1 MKKRSKLKLHQVSV
15 MGTVLVCLLLVVTV
29 MPFYVMLVGTFKP
42 NLSLLEIPTD
52 LMPFTDF
59 TLSNMISVFQKAD
72 ILLWMRN
79 SLVISLSVAA
89 ITALIGVTAGY
100 AFAKIRFRGK
110 NILFMLV
117 MATMMMPKQM
127 LLIPNFLVANTLG
140 LVDTMAGV
148 ILTTIAPAFGVFLSR
163 QFISSL
169 PSTLFDAAE
178 IDGCS
183 EPGKFFRI
191 AMPLSLPA
199 VGTISIFSF
208 FTSFNDY
215 VWQLIM
221 ISDKQLQTLPIG
233 LAFFGEKMLN
243 NKAAQMALAL
253 LATLP
258 LVVLFIVCQKFF
270 IKGATVGAV
279 KG

>member
-1 MKKRSKLKLHQVSV
+1 MKKRSKLRLQQASVS
-15 MGTVLVCLLLVVTV
+15 GTVMVCLLLTITV
-29 MPFYVMLVGTFKP
+29 IPFYVMLVGAFKP
-42 NLSLLEIPTD
+42 NMSLIQIPTD
-52 LMPFTDF
+52 L
-59 TLSNMISVFQKAD
+59 TLKNMKAVFEKAD
-72 ILLWMRN
+72 ILLWMKN
-79 SLVISLSVAA
+79 SLIISLSVAA
-89 ITALIGVTAGY
+89 LTAIIGVTAGY

-110 NILFMLV
+110 NILFTLV
-117 MATMMMPKQM
+117 MATLMIPKQM
-127 LLIPNFLVANTLG
+127 LLIPNFLVANSLG
-140 LVDTMAGV
+140 LVNTLIGV

-169 PSTLFDAAE
+169 PNTLFDAAE

-191 AMPLSLPA
+191 ALPLSLPA
-199 VGTISIFSF
+199 VGTIAIFSF

-221 ISDKQLQTLPIG
+221 ISDKKLQTLPIG
-233 LAFFGEKMLN
+233 LAFFGEKMFN
-243 NKAAQMALAL
+243 NSAAQMALAL
-253 LATLP
+253 LATVP
-258 LVVLFIVCQKFF
+258 LVILFVVCQKFF